1 MSNIFC
7 STKITGKNKNE
18 TSGSVL
24 KNEKKTQLF
33 DECNLS
39 IISLIHA
46 INCNCVIWICGC
58 VCIFSFY
65 YKSLFYAII
74 HTLVI
79 ENGIIEA
86 IISQTLGQANCLNGI
101 FLIMF
106 EEFLRENE
114 IFQGYT
120 WEKKHVYVQFL
131 FIFSTFSFYIA
142 KQIHF
147 YLGLG
152 RLKRTN
158 NSCNIFDSMFR
169 FAFPSTKFQSKQTSN

>member
-1 MSNIFC
+1 
-7 STKITGKNKNE
+7 
-18 TSGSVL
+18 
-24 KNEKKTQLF
+24 
-33 DECNLS
+33 
-39 IISLIHA
+39 
-46 INCNCVIWICGC
+46 
-58 VCIFSFY
+58 
-65 YKSLFYAII
+65 
-74 HTLVI
+74 
-79 ENGIIEA
+79 
-86 IISQTLGQANCLNGI
+86 
-101 FLIMF
+101 MF

-120 WEKKHVYVQFL
+120 REKENMYIVYVQFL